1 MSIKRGWEVEYK
13 NGTIVTEE
21 QLPWGKVIKKDIQR
35 LTLTYDGRQWD
46 LYGKLAYLQKKRG
59 SVDPNTPGS
68 FRIESRSIGYY
79 DTDCKVWYT
88 VDESTGQMTMSVE
101 EI

>member
-1 MSIKRGWEVEYK
+1 MRRGWEVEYK
-13 NGTIVTEE
+13 NGTVVTEE
-21 QLPWGKVIKKDIQR
+21 QLHWSKVIKRDIQR
-35 LTLTYDGRQWD
+35 LTLQYDGRQWD
-46 LYGKLAYLQKKRG
+46 LYDKLAYLQKKRG
-59 SVDPNTPGS
+59 SVDPNIPGS

-88 VDESTGQMTMSVE
+88 VDEGTGQMNMNVE